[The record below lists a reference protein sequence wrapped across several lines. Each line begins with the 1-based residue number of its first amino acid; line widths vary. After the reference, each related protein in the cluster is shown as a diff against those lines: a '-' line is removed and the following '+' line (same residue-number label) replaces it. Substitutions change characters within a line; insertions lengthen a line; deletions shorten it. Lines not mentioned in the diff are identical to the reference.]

1 MIPEILRILD
11 PGTPIA
17 RLVLSGVQIDN
28 VIFSSFDEEK
38 ALAYFATSA
47 GILAVDVEEIQ
58 ALQAA

>member
-1 MIPEILRILD
+1 MIPEVLRILD

-17 RLVLSGVQIDN
+17 RLVLNGVQVNN
-28 VIFSSFDEEK
+28 VIFSSFDEAK

-47 GILAVDVEEIQ
+47 GILVVDVDSIQ